1 MIAFLVV
8 CLLPAVL
15 LVVAVPVVLFGLMLE
30 TARERAGIARQEP
43 AALEPAPMSPRMLQ
57 PGCA

>member
-8 CLLPAVL
+8 CLLPTVL
-15 LVVAVPVVLFGLMLE
+15 LAVAVPVVLFGLMLE
-30 TARERAGIARQEP
+30 TARERAGTVPLEP
-43 AALEPAPMSPRMLQ
+43 ALEPAPVSRRRLQ